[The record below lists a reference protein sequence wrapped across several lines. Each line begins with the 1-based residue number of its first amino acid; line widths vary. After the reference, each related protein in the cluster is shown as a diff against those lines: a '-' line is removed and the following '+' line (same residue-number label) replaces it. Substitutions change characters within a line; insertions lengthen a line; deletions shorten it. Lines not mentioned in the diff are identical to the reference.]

1 MVVAADVLKAFTM
14 KCLSAFALLLASLM
28 PIGAAAQTDWPRK
41 PVQIVVP
48 YGAGGAVDVMIR
60 IFAEHMSQTLGQP
73 VVVLNRP
80 GGNANIGPVSVTQAP
95 ADGYMLLASS
105 GTLIVNPLID
115 ANSGYTVKQFIPVA
129 RSAQMTN
136 VVVVP
141 ASSKVNSLREFVA
154 YARLNPDLPTNF
166 SAHGNA
172 QAVARESLAKAAGF
186 KLLDVAYKGGT
197 TYIPDLVA
205 GRLSVSF
212 APINVV
218 LPLIRDRQL
227 TALAVT
233 GERRAAVLPDVPTA
247 AESGYPGVVSVSW
260 FGVHALTGTPKPV
273 IERLAQAVRAAALDP
288 KVQSRVQTSGAEVA
302 WLDTAEFDAFLAK
315 ETASAE
321 RYVQTVRDKD
331 AR

>member
-1 MVVAADVLKAFTM
+1 MKLWQTWALVFAGLLPFTV
-14 KCLSAFALLLASLM
+14 SAQA
-28 PIGAAAQTDWPRK
+28 DWPRK
-41 PVQIVVP
+41 PVQMVVP
-48 YGAGGAVDVMIR
+48 YAAGGAVDVMIR

-73 VVVLNRP
+73 VVILNRP
-80 GGNANIGPVSVTQAP
+80 GGNANIGPVLVTQSP

-105 GTLIVNPLID
+105 GTLIVNPLVD
-115 ANSGYTVKQFIPVA
+115 ANPGYTIKQFTAVA

-141 ASSKVNSLREFVA
+141 ASSRITSLREFVA
-154 YARLNPDLPTNF
+154 YAKTHPDLPTNF
-166 SAHGNA
+166 SAQGNA
-172 QAVARESLAKAAGF
+172 QAVAREALARAGGF

-205 GRLSVSF
+205 GRLSLSI

-233 GERRAAVLPDVPTA
+233 GERRASVLPEVPTA
-247 AESGYPGVVSVSW
+247 VESGFPTVVSVSW
-260 FGVHALTGTPKPV
+260 FGVHALAGTPKPV
-273 IERLAQAVRAAALDP
+273 IERLAQAVKAAALDP
-288 KVQSRVQTSGAEVA
+288 KVQARVQATGAEVA
-302 WLDTAEFDAFLAK
+302 WLDTNEFDAFLAR

-321 RYVQTVRDKD
+321 RHVQLVREKD
-331 AR
+331 AVR

>member
-1 MVVAADVLKAFTM
+1 MGVAADGFKAFTM
-14 KCLSAFALLLASLM
+14 KCLFAFALLLASLM
-28 PIGAAAQTDWPRK
+28 PIGAGAQTDWPRK

-73 VVVLNRP
+73 VVILNRP
-80 GGNANIGPVSVTQAP
+80 GGNANIGPVSVAQAP
-95 ADGYMLLASS
+95 ADGYLLLASS

-115 ANSGYTVKQFIPVA
+115 ANSGYTVRQFTPVA

-141 ASSKVNSLREFVA
+141 ASSKVTSLREFVA
-154 YARLNPDLPTNF
+154 YARSNPDLPTNF

-205 GRLSVSF
+205 GRLSVSV

-247 AESGYPGVVSVSW
+247 VEIGFPGVVSVSW

-302 WLDTAEFDAFLAK
+302 WLDTTDFEAFLAR